1 MEKGKSRDTC
11 LISKYLDKDTKD
23 EIDLLVTEASLKDN
37 QTPDF
42 EEDIIDFFKETTH
55 IDIEDI
61 RRYTGYDYKS
71 INAVLRDN
79 WTYEENGIKTE
90 KKTTELRK
98 LSERISS
105 LIEKFSSTKSQ
116 FKTYRG
122 TTIREFKKYGI
133 NTLEDLLSLTN
144 QYLYDTGFTS
154 TSLQEDTSYFKKTVH
169 EEYCNIEIIYII
181 PENSNDGIPLLN
193 DQLSYSKNL
202 NEYLLDRCTLSK
214 VLGVKIEGNTAVIT
228 TVLIPKHIWDK
239 KQHIETPKKSY

>member
-1 MEKGKSRDTC
+1 MEKGKSRDIY

-23 EIDLLVTEASLKDN
+23 EIDLLVMEASLKDN

-228 TVLIPKHIWDK
+228 TILIPKHIWDK

>member
-1 MEKGKSRDTC
+1 MEKGKSRDTN
-11 LISKYLDKDTKD
+11 LISKCLDKDTKD
-23 EIDLLVTEASLKDN
+23 EIDLLVMEASLKDN

-79 WTYEENGIKTE
+79 WTYEKNGLKTK
-90 KKTTELRK
+90 KKTKELRE
-98 LSERISS
+98 LSNRISG
-105 LIEKFSSTKSQ
+105 LMDKFTSTKSQ

-122 TTIREFKKYGI
+122 TTLKEFKKYGI
-133 NTLEDLLSLTN
+133 ETLEDLLCLRDHF
-144 QYLYDTGFTS
+144 LYDTGFTS
-154 TSLQEDTSYFKKTVH
+154 TSLEEDTSYFKKTIH
-169 EEYCNIEIIYII
+169 EEYCNIEVVYII
-181 PENSNDGIPLLN
+181 PKGSNDGLPLLT

-214 VLGVKIEGNTAVIT
+214 VLGVRIEGNTAVIT

-239 KQHIETPKKSY
+239 KQQIEAPKKSY

>member
-202 NEYLLDRCTLSK
+202 NEYLLNRCTLSK